1 MTWLTVWDT
10 PTWPHHDYA
19 EHATEAEAEAAARKM
34 LGVEVA
40 VVPVRDEVQ
49 DEYAEASK

>member
-10 PTWPHHDYA
+10 GSPFPAYA
-19 EHATEAEAEAAARKM
+19 EHATQADAEAAARKM

-40 VVPVRDEVQ
+40 VVKVRDETQ
-49 DEYAEASK
+49 DEYAEASE